1 MKRDVSLLVCGAI
14 ETALDKILTQ
24 SHEAYAK
31 SHTLHGKV
39 LCLQLSQ
46 LDWPIYLIF
55 SKNVQVYSRYAGDV
69 TTTVY
74 ADITTLYQ
82 LTEGANLTE
91 LIKQDKLRL
100 EGDLNL
106 LQTFSHL
113 LQNIDI
119 DLAEPISKYLGDAPT
134 HLLQHGFSQAKQ
146 TLTQVFVKSRDH
158 VGQLTT
164 EEYRLA
170 PHKLEFIHLSD
181 RIDELVAD
189 VDAIEQRISR
199 LTNRT

>member
-1 MKRDVSLLVCGAI
+1 MKRDISLFICGAI
-14 ETALDKILTQ
+14 ETALDKVLTQ

-31 SHTLHGKV
+31 LHTLHGKV

-55 SKNVQVYSRYAGDV
+55 SKKIQVYSQYQGDV

-74 ADITTLYQ
+74 ADLTTLYQ
-82 LTEGANLTE
+82 LTEGDNLTE

-106 LQTFSHL
+106 LQTFSHFM
-113 LQNIDI
+113 QNVDI
-119 DLAEPISKYLGDAPT
+119 DFAEPLSKYLGDAPT
-134 HLLQHGFSQAKQ
+134 HMLQQGLMQAKQ
-146 TLTQVFVKSRDH
+146 GLIKVLLKSRDH

-164 EEYRLA
+164 EEYGLA
-170 PHKLEFIHLSD
+170 PHKLEFIHLDD

-189 VDAIEQRISR
+189 VDAIEQRILR